1 MRNQLSKEYVK
12 EKCCCL
18 RELLI
23 KVITLTINAQNNSGL
38 ISLHYCKTNNLVKF
52 FMFHRYD
59 CSIETT
65 IFSPAYAQIFNEY
78 SMGIRY
84 LNQLRYVYG
93 NDWSFIVNNIY
104 TYLL

>member
-1 MRNQLSKEYVK
+1 MLKIIPDLYRYIIVRQIIWSN
-12 EKCCCL
+12 
-18 RELLI
+18 
-23 KVITLTINAQNNSGL
+23 
-38 ISLHYCKTNNLVKF
+38 F

-59 CSIETT
+59 CPIETT
-65 IFSPAYAQIFNEY
+65 IFILAYAQIFNEY

-104 TYLL
+104 TNLL